1 MQIISKYI
9 VVTLLLVGFVPLA
22 QAAETDKDAA
32 CNVLN
37 KQGTANN
44 VVYQPGMDAYGNP
57 VAPADI
63 QPEVTSDVI
72 NMIKVPL
79 TKNLAS
85 RVAALQGLAG
95 VEANAPLG
103 MIEIHENGQVKYKGE
118 DWTKSV
124 KTLCGQ
130 SYKEVTVD
138 LIQPEEP
145 MKPLMEVLSP
155 PVVERPALTNNLAVD
170 ERSARI
176 MPDLRKPKVFEPAE
190 PIRPL
195 VGTPKVAM
203 DKPQSEKAIK
213 PIIEA
218 RTAPVKEQVELLP
231 FVEEKIKQK
240 VSDSQAVKAVDSD
253 DATDI
258 IIGEDFRN

>member
-1 MQIISKYI
+1 MRIISKYI
-9 VVTLLLVGFVPLA
+9 VLTLLLVGFAPLV

-32 CNVLN
+32 CNVLG
-37 KQGTANN
+37 KQGKMNN

-63 QPEVTSDVI
+63 QPEVTGDVI

-79 TKNLAS
+79 TQNLAQ
-85 RVAALQGLAG
+85 RVAALRGIAGL
-95 VEANAPLG
+95 EAHAPLG

-118 DWTKSV
+118 DWTKSI

-145 MKPLMEVLSP
+145 VAPLMEVLSAP
-155 PVVERPALTNNLAVD
+155 KIQTPVLTNNLAVD
-170 ERSARI
+170 ERSARL
-176 MPDLRKPKVFEPAE
+176 MPDLRKVKVFEPAE

-195 VGTPKVAM
+195 IGTPKVVM
-203 DKPQSEKAIK
+203 DKPQSDKVTK

-218 RTAPVKEQVELLP
+218 RTAP
-231 FVEEKIKQK
+231 IKTG
-240 VSDSQAVKAVDSD
+240 D
-253 DATDI
+253 DTDI